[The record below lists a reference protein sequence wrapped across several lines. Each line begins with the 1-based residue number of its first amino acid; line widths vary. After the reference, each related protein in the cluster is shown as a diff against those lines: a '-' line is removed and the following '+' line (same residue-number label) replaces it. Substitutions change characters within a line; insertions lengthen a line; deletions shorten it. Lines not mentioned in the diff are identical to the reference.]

1 MLYLRSD
8 TGFQHSSGFRI
19 GKTKQV
25 MVVSKDDVG

>member
-25 MVVSKDDVG
+25 MVVLKDDVG